1 MEKSL
6 HPYTIDLPLDN
17 ADATIALGQKLNKLV
32 RLRDCICLNGGLGA
46 GKTTLARGLIQAALR
61 SVNIDDSVPSP
72 TFTLV
77 QEYAQPEIPI
87 FHFDLYRLEDPRD
100 LEELGFDDACDNGL
114 ALVEWPDRL
123 GTALPRDRLDVHL
136 DFSDFSAD
144 KSPRPAKNKPQQNQP
159 IGNAA
164 DDRIGRLA
172 CQARQASLTG
182 WGSWADRLKKAVAEG
197 VFE

>member
-6 HPYTIDLPLDN
+6 NPYTIDLLLDN

-32 RLRDCICLNGGLGA
+32 RLQDCICLNGGLGA

-61 SVNIDDSVPSP
+61 AVNVDDTVPSP

-77 QEYAQPEIPI
+77 QEYTQPEIPI
-87 FHFDLYRLEDPRD
+87 FHFDLYRLEDPRE
-100 LEELGFDDACDNGL
+100 LEELGFDDACDIGL

-123 GTALPRDRLDVHL
+123 GTAIPRDRLEVHL
-136 DFSDFSAD
+136 DMNPE
-144 KSPRPAKNKPQQNQP
+144 KVPSPAANKPQQNQP

-164 DDRIGRLA
+164 GDRIGRLA
-172 CQARQASLTG
+172 RQAHLTG
-182 WGSWADRLKKAVAEG
+182 WGSWADRLKSAVAEG
-197 VFE
+197 VFA